1 MTSLPPQGI
10 TKIAVQSSVSLQHLP
25 VDKRIE
31 KGLPAELLGR
41 LAFASQK
48 LDEVRFDN
56 PTKDELQHVKSTA
69 Q

>member
-1 MTSLPPQGI
+1 
-10 TKIAVQSSVSLQHLP
+10 VSLQHLP

-48 LDEVRFDN
+48 LDEVRFWN
-56 PTKDELQHVKSTA
+56 PPRMNFSTRKVDRA
-69 Q
+69 VTRPPAATCTNAS